1 MMKFLS
7 VCSFLILSFTG
18 FGQISQGGQPLNNSF
33 YPNQYNSGGIDNLS
47 ELVAEDAI
55 TDTQKDIP
63 WRFGVEIPAN
73 IDFLSTGR
81 WDIIGNTA
89 ICKLEI
95 SSPNAVSINLN
106 YSVFKL
112 VPKAKLFIFDEKK
125 TEVLGAF
132 TSENN
137 SKDGTFATNLI
148 YSNKIILQYEV
159 PIDSKEVS
167 EIVISGIVHGYRSL
181 KSGLKNFGASGLCN
195 RNVICDS
202 TLWQDDARSVVML
215 LTSGNTR
222 YCSGALVNN
231 TKNDGTPYVLSAF
244 HCSVG
249 ANSIFMFNY
258 FSPQCGTSIDG
269 NTTQTISGC
278 QIKASNTTS
287 DFILVKLNSTPPLAY
302 KPFYAGWNADTLAS
316 YSSTGI
322 HHPRGDVKKISHD
335 YDPAVSSGYYNAGN
349 DHWKIKDWDLGTTEP
364 VSSGSPLFDHN
375 HRIIGQLHGGNAACG
390 NDFQDYYGKF
400 TLSWDLVAND
410 TTRQLKYWL
419 DPDSSGTK
427 ILDPYS
433 PTVPSKLRD
442 AAMLTLTNIEAYSC
456 KDSILP
462 IISFRN
468 SGADTLK
475 TLTIFYQLDNSPL
488 QSIPW
493 TGILPSFGVNTLSLP
508 KIATSGGNHSLKV
521 YTSNPNGSSDQNNF
535 NDTIIKLFFTNDQ
548 PNNLTLT
555 IRTDDY
561 GSETSWAIIDNQNQV
576 VHSGGPYEN
585 KPGGQLITNS
595 ICLANE
601 CYQFIIK
608 DAVGDGMCC
617 AYGKGYYLLTN
628 NLNGDTLAFD
638 TNFTTTTDT
647 QLFCLDT
654 CKFFITSQ
662 ITHSTTSTSN
672 DGSINVTVNGN
683 KGPVTYNWSTSD
695 TTEDISGLAPGVY
708 TLIVTDSLGCSDTIS
723 FTVSFGNSIHEL
735 HDSQISVYPNPFN
748 DVLYIQSDLVGS
760 YHLRLHSLL
769 GQCIEDRV
777 ITFNKEIIEIEVGNL
792 NKGIYLLKLS
802 NSKQSVVKKLVKH

>member
-7 VCSFLILSFTG
+7 VFSFLILSFIG
-18 FGQISQGGQPLNNSF
+18 FGQISQGGQPLDNSF
-33 YPNQYNSGGIDNLS
+33 PANQYNTGGINNLN
-47 ELVAEDAI
+47 ELMAEDAE
-55 TDTQKDIP
+55 TDSRKDIP
-63 WRFGVEIPAN
+63 WRFGVEIPVN
-73 IDFLSTGR
+73 VDLLSLGR
-81 WDIIGNTA
+81 WDIVGSTA
-89 ICKLEI
+89 ICRLEI

-106 YSVFKL
+106 YSKFKL
-112 VPKAKLFIFDEKK
+112 AGKAKLFLFNEKK
-125 TEVLGAF
+125 TEILGAF

-137 SKDGTFATNLI
+137 SEDRTFATNLI
-148 YSNKIILQYEV
+148 YSNNIILQYEI
-159 PIDSKEVS
+159 PIDSKETS
-167 EIVISGIVHGYRSL
+167 EIIINGIVHGYRSL

-195 RNVICDS
+195 RNVVCDS

-215 LTSGNTR
+215 LTSSNTR

-231 TKNDGTPYVLSAF
+231 TKNDGTPYILSAF

-249 ANSIFMFNY
+249 SNSIFMFNY

-287 DFILVKLNSTPPLAY
+287 DFILVKLNSTPPLSY
-302 KPFYAGWNADTLAS
+302 NPFYAGWNADTLAS

-335 YDPAVSSGYYNAGN
+335 YDPAVSSGYYNSGN
-349 DHWKIKDWDLGTTEP
+349 DHWKVKDWDLGTTEP

-400 TLSWDLVAND
+400 SLSWDLITND

-419 DPDSSGTK
+419 DPDSTGTK

-433 PTVPSKLRD
+433 PTTPTKLRD
-442 AAMLTLTNIEAYSC
+442 AAMLTLANIAAYSC
-456 KDSILP
+456 LDSISP

-475 TLTIFYQLDNSPL
+475 TLTIFYQLDNNPT

-493 TGILPSFGVNTLSLP
+493 TGALPSYAVNTLSLP
-508 KIATSGGNHSLKV
+508 KIGTLGGNHSLKV
-521 YTSNPNGSSDQNNF
+521 YTSSPNGNSDQNNF
-535 NDTIIKLFFTNDQ
+535 NDTIIKSFFTNDQ

-555 IRTDDY
+555 LQTDDY

-576 VHSGGPYEN
+576 IYSGGPYEN
-585 KPGGQLITNS
+585 KIGGETFIHP
-595 ICLANE
+595 ICLASE

-617 AYGKGYYLLTN
+617 AFGKGYYLLTN
-628 NLNGDTLAFD
+628 DLNGDTLAFD
-638 TNFTTTTDT
+638 TNFTTTSDT

-662 ITHSTTSTSN
+662 ITNSTTSTSN
-672 DGSINVTVNGN
+672 DGSIDITVNGN
-683 KGPVTYNWSTSD
+683 KGPVTYNWSNSD

-708 TLIVTDSLGCSDTIS
+708 TLIVTDSIGCTDTIS
-723 FTVSFGNSIHEL
+723 FTVGFGNAINEWEL
-735 HDSQISVYPNPFN
+735 TQTSVYPNPFN
-748 DVLYIQSDLVGS
+748 NNLTIQTDIVGEYKLKLYSV
-760 YHLRLHSLL
+760 L
-769 GQCIEDRV
+769 GQTIIERS
-777 ITFNKEIIEIEVGNL
+777 ILFNKEIIEINTAHL
-792 NKGIYLLKLS
+792 NKGIYMLEIS
-802 NSKQSVVKKLVKH
+802 NSKQSVVRKLVKY

>member
-1 MMKFLS
+1 MRLLSIFLFS
-7 VCSFLILSFTG
+7 IISIFA
-18 FGQISQGGQPLNNSF
+18 FGQISQGGQPLINSL
-33 YPNQYNSGGIDNLS
+33 PSNQYHTEGISNLN
-47 ELVAEDAI
+47 ELIAEDAI
-55 TDTQKDIP
+55 TDSQKDIP
-63 WRFGVEIPAN
+63 WRFGVEIPTQL
-73 IDFLSTGR
+73 DVLSQGR
-81 WDIIGNTA
+81 WDVIGNTL

-106 YSVFKL
+106 YSKFKL
-112 VPKAKLFIFDEKK
+112 APKAKLFIFDEKK
-125 TEVLGAF
+125 GEVLGAF

-137 SKDGTFATNLI
+137 SKDGTFATNLV
-148 YSNKIILQYEV
+148 YSDKIILQYEI
-159 PIDSKEVS
+159 PADNKETS
-167 EIVISGIVHGYRSL
+167 EIIINGIVHGYRSL
-181 KSGLKNFGASGLCN
+181 KSGLKNFGASGFCN
-195 RNVICDS
+195 RNVVCDS

-215 LTSGNTR
+215 LTSSNTR

-258 FSPQCGTSIDG
+258 FSAQCGTSIDG

-287 DFILVKLNSTPPLAY
+287 DFILVKLNSTPPLSY
-302 KPFYAGWNADTLAS
+302 NPFYAGWNADTLAS

-335 YDPAVSSGYYNAGN
+335 YDPAVSSGYYNPGN
-349 DHWKIKDWDLGTTEP
+349 DHWKVKDWDLGTTEP

-375 HRIIGQLHGGNAACG
+375 HRITGQLHGGNAACG

-400 TLSWDLVAND
+400 SLSWDLVND

-419 DPDSSGTK
+419 DPDSTGTK

-433 PTVPSKLRD
+433 PTTPSKLRD

-456 KDSILP
+456 KDSISP

-468 SGADTLK
+468 FGADTLK
-475 TLTIFYQLDNSPL
+475 TLTIFYQLDNNPTQFIAWAGALRSYA
-488 QSIPW
+488 
-493 TGILPSFGVNTLSLP
+493 VNTLSLP
-508 KIATSGGNHSLKV
+508 KIHTVGGNHILKV
-521 YTSNPNGSSDQNNF
+521 YTSGPNGNTDQNNF
-535 NDTIIKLFFTNDQ
+535 NDTIIKSFFTNDQ

-555 IRTDDY
+555 VRTDDY

-585 KPGGQLITNS
+585 KIGGETLVHS

-601 CYQFIIK
+601 CYQFVIK

-628 NLNGDTLAFD
+628 DLNGDTLAFD

-662 ITHSTTSTSN
+662 ITNSTTSSSN
-672 DGSINVTVNGN
+672 DGSIDVTVNGN
-683 KGPVTYNWSTSD
+683 KGPVSYIWSTSD

-708 TLIVTDSLGCSDTIS
+708 TLIVTDSVGCSDTIS
-723 FTVSFGNSIHEL
+723 FTVSFGNAINELSSNQVSI
-735 HDSQISVYPNPFN
+735 YPNPFN
-748 DVLYIQSDLVGS
+748 DMLYLKTDLVGN
-760 YHLRLHSLL
+760 HKLRVFGLL
-769 GQCIEDRV
+769 GQEILNQN
-777 ITFNKEIIEIEVGNL
+777 IYFNNEVKEIDVQFLG
-792 NKGIYLLKLS
+792 KGVYLLEIS
-802 NSKQSVVKKLVKH
+802 NSKQSIVKKLVKR